1 MSAGKKQKN
10 GLCRTFEK
18 LRNRSGESIAEV
30 LVATLISALA
40 IMGLVLMISSATS
53 LVTSST
59 ELFGWYVRENNRIT
73 SGSASPTSS
82 DFAVFKPAKS
92 GEGTL
97 TFTPCRLTDLNI
109 SPEISVQMYS
119 NETMGETV
127 TAYKVVEKGE

>member
-59 ELFGWYVRENNRIT
+59 ELFGRYVAENNRIT

-82 DFAVFKPAKS
+82 NAVFKPAKS
-92 GEGTL
+92 GEGT
-97 TFTPCRLTDLNI
+97 FTACRLTDLNI